1 MDAKKFF
8 QQVPGSENFPL
19 DEEKKG
25 DVCSEAIFTDISQ
38 RKRPFDLEINRLKER
53 N

>member
-1 MDAKKFF
+1 MQGKKFF
-8 QQVPGSENFPL
+8 QQVSGSKNFLL

-25 DVCSEAIFTDISQ
+25 DVCSEVILTGISQ
-38 RKRPFDLEINRLKER
+38 RKRLFDLEIIRLRER